1 MIAPRLLAPFVRWTR
16 PALPSAACLL
26 DSLDEAV
33 LAVDAGSRVLFA
45 NRSWY
50 RLTGH
55 RSHQRLPQ
63 LLDHIHPAD
72 RDGWNALRQQLDQA
86 DRAAMTPHWLRV
98 VQADGELRWCEL
110 RGQPLQADAA
120 WPASLSLCDIT
131 PQVRREQLRSASH
144 RSLTQLVNDLPAM
157 LYRARN
163 NRRWT
168 MEYVSEGCQALT
180 GYPAEALL
188 NQTHLSYGEVIHPA
202 DAERVWEQV
211 QEALGDRLSFELH
224 YRIRHAD
231 GTLRPVSEKGH
242 GVYAENGDVLG
253 VEGVIFA
260 LTKIASPR
268 LRDGD

>member
-1 MIAPRLLAPFVRWTR
+1 MIVPRLLAPFARRAR
-16 PALPSAACLL
+16 PAPPSATCLL

-33 LAVDAGSRVLFA
+33 LAVDASGQVLFA
-45 NRSWY
+45 NRSWFH
-50 RLTGH
+50 LTGH
-55 RSHQRLPQ
+55 RSRHRLPR

-86 DRAAMTPHWLRV
+86 DRAAITPHWLRV

-110 RGQPLQADAA
+110 RGQPLRAGAA

-144 RSLTQLVNDLPAM
+144 RSLTQLVNGLPAM

-168 MEYVSEGCQALT
+168 MEYVSEGCQSLT

-202 DAERVWEQV
+202 DAEAVWQQV
-211 QEALGDRLSFELH
+211 QAALSDRLDFELR

-231 GTLRPVSEKGH
+231 GTLRTVSEKGH
-242 GVYAENGDVLG
+242 GVYADNGEVLG
-253 VEGVIFA
+253 VEGVILA
-260 LTKIASPR
+260 LSRVSK
-268 LRDGD
+268 GN